1 MGNNL
6 FAMYAY
12 SATLGGET
20 TVIATLTRALRKRGW
35 EVDLVTR
42 LTTPYEY
49 PLDDG
54 PHIVRLK
61 RPLSLGLANYIR
73 TRKPRVLMSFDE
85 IPNTEAITARML
97 ARGPERLIVRY
108 DCPLYTPY
116 YPVKWRYRL
125 GLRTRTRRF
134 LLRHFLMDQA
144 DAVVAVSEGIKNSI
158 RRAYPNV
165 SVPVRRLYNPLD
177 IEYIQSRMTG
187 EKPHPWLGGDIP
199 VIVSVC
205 RLDPEKDLPTML
217 RAFALARQER
227 ELRLIMVGAGV
238 LEHELKR
245 LAASLGIDHAVCFTG
260 YVENQYPYIAHADVF
275 AMSSYAE
282 GLGCSLQEAL
292 ICGATIV
299 STDYDYGASEL
310 LENGKYGTLVP
321 IMDPEAMARAF
332 LDAVDNQ
339 RDPALLTEKAQE
351 FDVETHVDALLA
363 LVGDPVALAN
373 C

>member
-1 MGNNL
+1 MDSKL

-20 TVIATLTRALRKRGW
+20 TVVTTLTRALRKRGW

-49 PLDDG
+49 PLEDG
-54 PHIVRLK
+54 PNIVRLK
-61 RPLSLGLANYIR
+61 RPLTLGLASYIR
-73 TRKPRVLMSFDE
+73 RRQPRVLMSFDE
-85 IPNTEAITARML
+85 IPNVEAITARML
-97 ARGPERLIVRY
+97 AGGPQRLIVRY

-125 GLRTRTRRF
+125 GLRTRARRF
-134 LLRHFLMDQA
+134 LLRHFLMDKA
-144 DAVVAVSEGIKNSI
+144 DAVIAVSDGIRGSI
-158 RRAYPNV
+158 RRTYPSV
-165 SVPVRRLYNPLD
+165 STPVHRLYNPLD
-177 IEYIQSRMTG
+177 IDYIRSRMMG

-217 RAFALARQER
+217 RAFALALEQRP
-227 ELRLIMVGAGV
+227 LRLLVVGAGV
-238 LEHELKR
+238 LDGELKR
-245 LAASLGIDHAVCFTG
+245 LAASLDINHAACFTG
-260 YVENQYPYIAHADVF
+260 YVENQYPYIANADVF

-321 IMDPEAMARAF
+321 VRDPQAMADAF
-332 LDAVDNQ
+332 LRAVDHRQ
-339 RDPALLTEKAQE
+339 DPGLLAARARE
-351 FDVETHVDALLA
+351 FDVGTHVESLLS
-363 LVGDPVALAN
+363 LVEG
-373 C
+373 

>member
-1 MGNNL
+1 
-6 FAMYAY
+6 MYAY

-61 RPLSLGLANYIR
+61 RPLSLGLTNYIR

-97 ARGPERLIVRY
+97 ARGPERLIIRY

-125 GLRTRTRRF
+125 GIRTRTRRF
-134 LLRHFLMDQA
+134 LLRHFMMDRA
-144 DAVVAVSEGIKNSI
+144 DAVIAVSEGIRNSI
-158 RRAYPNV
+158 NATYPNV

-177 IEYIQSRMTG
+177 IEYIRSRML
-187 EKPHPWLGGDIP
+187 EDNPHPWLGGDVP
-199 VIVSVC
+199 AIVSIC
-205 RLDPEKDLPTML
+205 RLDPEKDLFTML
-217 RAFALARQER
+217 RAFELALRER
-227 ELRLIMVGAGV
+227 DLRLIVVGDGV
-238 LEHELKR
+238 LSDELKR
-245 LAASLGIDHAVCFTG
+245 EAYSLNIEDNVCFTG
-260 YVENQYPYIAHADVF
+260 YVENQYSYMAHADVF

-282 GLGCSLQEAL
+282 GLGCTLQEAL
-292 ICGATIV
+292 ICGTTIV

-310 LENGKYGTLVP
+310 LEQGKYGTLVP

-339 RDPALLTEKAQE
+339 RDPALLAEKAQE

-363 LVGDPVALAN
+363 LVDDPAALAN
-373 C
+373 CRC